1 MIRCLIFDLNDT
13 LVRGLTGVEEALAPI
28 LGIDKAEILPALRSD
43 EMLPFL
49 LGETSEDEY
58 LRTVITAHAWPID
71 LDLLK
76 RLIRANFA
84 HAVPGADELARH
96 LSGRYELALLSDDGR
111 EWAAYKE
118 AAHGFLALFARKF
131 YSFDLTSRKN
141 DPRTFRTV
149 LEALGRAPGECLF
162 IDDRQRFLDA
172 ALGAGLTGIRFE
184 GSPSLRGRLAEFG
197 VEVLAEG
204 TEIA

>member
-13 LVRGLTGVEEALAPI
+13 LVRGLTGVEEALAPV
-28 LGIDKAEILPALRSD
+28 LGIEKAEILPALRSD

-49 LGETSEDEY
+49 LGEAGEDEY
-58 LRTVITAHAWPID
+58 LRAAIAAHAWRID

-84 HAVPGADELARH
+84 HAVPGAAALVRH

-118 AAHGFLALFARKF
+118 ATHAFLALFARKF
-131 YSFDLTSRKN
+131 YSFDLKSRKT

-149 LEALGRAPGECLF
+149 LEALGRGPEECLF

-172 ALGAGLTGIRFE
+172 AQEAGLAGIRFE
-184 GSPSLRGRLAEFG
+184 DSPSLRERLSEIG
-197 VEVLAEG
+197 IEVPA
-204 TEIA
+204 